1 MSVGRGAA
9 RVKLRKCVLVA
20 IVRQVLGDLPGGARR
35 ANSGGV
41 TGANVTY
48 SAAIMPK
55 VTFRG
60 RVIPEVSDITLHS
73 RPALRWQDDG
83 TDYWMEFNLEI
94 TRSEI
99 TVDCIVD
106 EYDPAVHFGAMH
118 MRASDIAAAT
128 VNLIAFANGLG
139 VTTIFDT
146 FTDPA
151 GETTQLLLR
160 DRPLG
165 GLATAVVTEEP
176 NFTEVLNLVIQQ
188 PKLYN
193 ALRDLIHAIR
203 VSSEIPASCGSA
215 VEAVR
220 ALMVPEGFD
229 RRKSWPL
236 MQASLNLDAA
246 YLKLITDHSVGPRHG
261 DHQHVPGTMTREI
274 ATRSWTVMNR
284 FLEYLKRG
292 RTALPLNEFP
302 LLKG

>member
-1 MSVGRGAA
+1 
-9 RVKLRKCVLVA
+9 
-20 IVRQVLGDLPGGARR
+20 
-35 ANSGGV
+35 
-41 TGANVTY
+41 
-48 SAAIMPK
+48 MPK

-60 RVIPEVSDITLHS
+60 RVIPEVSEITLHS

-83 TDYWMEFNLEI
+83 ANYWMEFYLEI
-94 TRSEI
+94 KCSEI

-106 EYDPAVHFGAMH
+106 EFDRAVHFDAIH
-118 MRASDIAAAT
+118 KRASDIAATT
-128 VNLIAFANGLG
+128 VNLIAFAKGLG
-139 VTTIFDT
+139 VTIVLDT

-165 GLATAVVTEEP
+165 ELATAVMTEEP
-176 NFTEVLNLVIQQ
+176 NFSEVLNLVLQQ

-220 ALMVPEGFD
+220 ALMVPKSSN
-229 RRKSWPL
+229 RKKSWSL
-236 MQASLNLDAA
+236 MQTGLNLDAA
-246 YLKLITDHSVGPRHG
+246 YLKLITDQSVGPRHG
-261 DHQHVPGTMTREI
+261 DHQYVLGTMTREI

-292 RTALPLNEFP
+292 RAALPPDEFP